1 MKFAIIGAG
10 GLGGFFG
17 ARLAAAGHDV
27 SFLARGEHLTALRE
41 RGLTVVGPDGD
52 ATTLRVHATGDP
64 AELGPADAVLPAV
77 KTWQL
82 DDAVSALTLGADT
95 AVITVQNGIDAPAQ
109 VARKLGQDAVLPGV
123 AKVIAA
129 IAGPGT
135 IRHVGGPGSLDI
147 AEWDN
152 RPSER
157 VERIRAAFAAAG
169 IATTPPADIWADLW
183 AKFLF
188 IAPAG
193 GLGAVTGAAFGEVR
207 EHPETRRTLRA
218 AMAEVERV
226 ARASGIDLPAGIVA
240 DTLAFVDRQPA
251 EGTTSLQRD
260 IAAGRPSE
268 LDAWTGSVVRLG
280 RETGVPTPV
289 NDVLYAVLRLREG
302 R

>member
-1 MKFAIIGAG
+1 MKFTIIGAG

-41 RGLTVVGPDGD
+41 RGLTVLDAQGA
-52 ATTLRVHATGDP
+52 ATTLPVHATGDP
-64 AELGPADAVLPAV
+64 AELGTADAALLAVKTFQLADAVAALPA
-77 KTWQL
+77 
-82 DDAVSALTLGADT
+82 GAN
-95 AVITVQNGIDAPAQ
+95 AVITVQNGVDAPAAA
-109 VARKLGQDAVLPGV
+109 ARTLGRDAVLPGV

-129 IAGPGT
+129 LAGPGT
-135 IRHVGGPGSLDI
+135 IRHVGGAGSLDI

-157 VERIRAAFAAAG
+157 VERIRAVFGAAG
-169 IATTPPADIWADLW
+169 IASTPPADIWAELW

-188 IAPAG
+188 IAPVG
-193 GLGAVTGAAFGEVR
+193 GLGAVTGAPFGELR
-207 EHPETRRTLRA
+207 AHPETRRTLEA
-218 AMAEVERV
+218 AMAEIERL
-226 ARASGIDLPAGIVA
+226 ARASGVDLPADVVA
-240 DTLAFVDRQPA
+240 ATMAFVDRQPA

-280 RETGVPTPV
+280 RENGVPTPV
-289 NDVLYAVLRLREG
+289 NDVLHAVLRLREG

>member
-41 RGLTVVGPDGD
+41 RGLTVLD
-52 ATTLRVHATGDP
+52 AQGAASTLPVHATGDP
-64 AELGPADAVLPAV
+64 AELGTADAVLLAV
-77 KTWQL
+77 KTFQL
-82 DDAVSALTLGADT
+82 ADAVAALPAGAN
-95 AVITVQNGIDAPAQ
+95 AVITVQNGVDAPAE
-109 VARKLGQDAVLPGV
+109 VARTLGKDAVLPGV

-129 IAGPGT
+129 LAGPGT
-135 IRHVGGPGSLDI
+135 IRHVGAAGSLDI

-157 VERIRAAFAAAG
+157 VERIRAAFGAAG
-169 IATTPPADIWADLW
+169 IATTPPADIWAELW

-188 IAPAG
+188 IAPVG
-193 GLGAVTGAAFGEVR
+193 GLGAVAGAPFGELR
-207 EHPETRRTLRA
+207 THPETRRTLQA
-218 AMAEVERV
+218 AMAEIERL
-226 ARASGIDLPAGIVA
+226 ARASGVDLPADVVA
-240 DTLAFVDRQPA
+240 ATMAFVDRQPA

-280 RETGVPTPV
+280 RENGVPTPV
-289 NDVLYAVLRLREG
+289 NDVLHAVLRLREG

>member
-27 SFLARGEHLTALRE
+27 SFLARGEHLAALRE
-41 RGLTVVGPDGD
+41 RGLTVLGPDGEA
-52 ATTLRVHATGDP
+52 ATRPVHATGDP
-64 AELGPADAVLPAV
+64 AQLGTPDAVLLAV

-82 DDAVSALTLGADT
+82 DAAVAAVPAGTDAVLTL
-95 AVITVQNGIDAPAQ
+95 QNGVDAPAQ
-109 VARKLGQDAVLPGV
+109 VARTLGEDAVLPGV

-129 IAGPGT
+129 LAGPGT
-135 IRHVGGPGSLDI
+135 IRHVGGAGSLDF

-157 VERIRAAFAAAG
+157 AERIRAAFATAG
-169 IATTPPADIWADLW
+169 IPTTPPADIWAELW

-188 IAPAG
+188 ITPIG
-193 GLGAVTGAAFGEVR
+193 GLGAVTGATFGELR
-207 EHPETRRTLRA
+207 GHPETRRTLEA
-218 AMAEVERV
+218 AMTEIEQL
-226 ARASGIDLPAGIVA
+226 ARASGVDLPADIVPA
-240 DTLAFVDRQPA
+240 TLAFVDRQPA

-260 IAAGRPSE
+260 IAAARPSE

-280 RETGVPTPV
+280 RESGIPTPV
-289 NDVLYAVLRLREG
+289 NDVLHAVLRLRED

>member
-17 ARLAAAGHDV
+17 ARLADAGHDV

-41 RGLTVVGPDGD
+41 RGLTLLAPDGT
-52 ATTLRVHATGDP
+52 ATARPVHATADP
-64 AELGPADAVLPAV
+64 AELDPADAVLLAV
-77 KTWQL
+77 KIAQL
-82 DDAVSALTLGADT
+82 DAAVAALPPWAD
-95 AVITVQNGIDAPAQ
+95 AVITLQNGVDAPAQ
-109 VARKLGQDAVLPGV
+109 VARTVGKDAVLPGV

-129 IAGPGT
+129 LAGPGT
-135 IRHVGGPGSLDI
+135 VRHVGGPGSLDF

-157 VERIRAAFAAAG
+157 AERIRAAFGTAG
-169 IATTPPADIWADLW
+169 IPTTPPADIWTELW

-188 IAPAG
+188 IAPLG
-193 GLGAVTGAAFGEVR
+193 GLGAVAGVPFGELR
-207 EHPETRRTLRA
+207 EHPETRRTLQA
-218 AMAEVERV
+218 AMVEVERL
-226 ARASGIDLPAGIVA
+226 ARASGVELPADVVA
-240 DTLAFVDRQPA
+240 RTMAFVDRQPA
-251 EGTTSLQRD
+251 DGTTSMQRD

-280 RETGVPTPV
+280 REAGIPTPV

>member
-41 RGLTVVGPDGD
+41 RGLTVLGPDGT
-52 ATTLRVHATGDP
+52 ATTRPVHASGDP
-64 AELGPADAVLPAV
+64 AELGTADAVLLAV

-82 DDAVSALTLGADT
+82 DAAVAALPAGTD
-95 AVITVQNGIDAPAQ
+95 AVITLQNGVDAPAQ
-109 VARKLGQDAVLPGV
+109 VARVLGEDAVLPGV

-129 IAGPGT
+129 LAGPGT
-135 IRHVGGPGSLDI
+135 IRHVGGPGSLDV

-157 VERIRAAFAAAG
+157 VERIRAAFGTAG

-193 GLGAVTGAAFGEVR
+193 GLGAVTGAPFGELR
-207 EHPETRRTLRA
+207 GHPETRRTLQA
-218 AMAEVERV
+218 AMAEIERL
-226 ARASGIDLPAGIVA
+226 AHASGVALPADVVA
-240 DTLAFVDRQPA
+240 ATLAFVDRQPA

-289 NDVLYAVLRLREG
+289 NDVLHAVLRLREN

>member
-17 ARLAAAGHDV
+17 ARLTAAGHDV

-41 RGLTVVGPDGD
+41 RGLTVLGPE
-52 ATTLRVHATGDP
+52 ATTLPVHATGDP
-64 AELGPADAVLPAV
+64 AELGTADAVLLAV

-82 DDAVSALTLGADT
+82 DAAVAALAPVVDADT
-95 AVITVQNGIDAPAQ
+95 AVITLQNGVEAPAQ
-109 VARKLGQDAVLPGV
+109 VARVLGKDAVLPGV

-129 IAGPGT
+129 LAGPGT
-135 IRHVGGPGSLDI
+135 IRHVGGAGSLDV

-152 RPSER
+152 RASER
-157 VERIRAAFAAAG
+157 VERIRAAFAGAG
-169 IATTPPADIWADLW
+169 IGTTPPADIWADLW

-193 GLGAVTGAAFGEVR
+193 GLGAVTGATFGELR
-207 EHPETRRTLRA
+207 HHPETRRTLHA
-218 AMAEVERV
+218 AMAEIEQL
-226 ARASGIDLPAGIVA
+226 ARASGVDLPTGVVA
-240 DTLAFVDRQPA
+240 ATLAFLDGQPA

-268 LDAWTGSVVRLG
+268 SDAWTGAVVRLG
-280 RETGVPTPV
+280 REAGIPTPV
-289 NDVLYAVLRLREG
+289 NDVLYAVLRLRED

>member
-41 RGLTVVGPDGD
+41 RGLTVAGPDGT
-52 ATTLRVHATGDP
+52 ATTRRVHATGDP
-64 AELGPADAVLPAV
+64 AELGAADAVLLAV
-77 KTWQL
+77 KTRQL
-82 DDAVSALTLGADT
+82 DDAVAALPSGTE
-95 AVITVQNGIDAPAQ
+95 AVITLQNGVDAPAQ
-109 VARKLGQDAVLPGV
+109 AARTLGKDAVLPGV

-129 IAGPGT
+129 LDGPGV
-135 IRHVGGPGSLDI
+135 IRHVGGPGSLDF

-157 VERIRAAFAAAG
+157 AERIRAAFAAAG
-169 IATTPPADIWADLW
+169 IPSAVPADIWAELW

-193 GLGAVTGAAFGEVR
+193 GLGAVTGATFGELR
-207 EHPETRRTLRA
+207 EHPETRRTLQA
-218 AMAEVERV
+218 AMAEVERL
-226 ARASGIDLPAGIVA
+226 ARAAGVALPADVVA
-240 DTLAFVDRQPA
+240 TTMAFVDRQPA
-251 EGTTSLQRD
+251 EGTTSMQRD

-280 RETGVPTPV
+280 REAGIPTPV

>member
-1 MKFAIIGAG
+1 MKFTIIGVG

-27 SFLARGEHLTALRE
+27 SFLARGEHLTAVRE
-41 RGLTVVGPDGD
+41 RGLTVLGPGGE

-64 AELGPADAVLPAV
+64 AELGPADVVLPAV

-82 DDAVSALTLGADT
+82 DDAVAALPMGADT
-95 AVITVQNGIDAPAQ
+95 AVITLQNGVDAPAQ
-109 VARKLGQDAVLPGV
+109 VARTLGEAAVLPGV

-129 IAGPGT
+129 LAGPGT
-135 IRHVGGPGSLDI
+135 IRHVGGPGSLDF

-157 VERIRAAFAAAG
+157 VARIRAAFGAAG
-169 IATTPPADIWADLW
+169 IPTTPPADIWAELW

-188 IAPAG
+188 IAPVG
-193 GLGAVTGAAFGEVR
+193 GLGAVTGAPFGELR
-207 EHPETRRTLRA
+207 GHPETRRTLQA
-218 AMAEVERV
+218 AMAEIERL
-226 ARASGIDLPAGIVA
+226 ARASGVELPAGVVA
-240 DTLAFVDRQPA
+240 GTMAFVDRQPA

-280 RETGVPTPV
+280 RETGIPTPV
-289 NDVLYAVLRLREG
+289 NDVLYAVLRLRAD